1 MLSPALCIS
10 SQQGQL
16 PASLFGFRKLLSF
29 ALVDRLLGFVVKE
42 FLIAARKDYW
52 FDTREC

>member
-1 MLSPALCIS
+1 MLSPARCIS

-16 PASLFGFRKLLSF
+16 PASLFGFGSYSHLP
-29 ALVDRLLGFVVKE
+29 LVERLLGFVVKE
-42 FLIAARKDYW
+42 FLIAARKDYR